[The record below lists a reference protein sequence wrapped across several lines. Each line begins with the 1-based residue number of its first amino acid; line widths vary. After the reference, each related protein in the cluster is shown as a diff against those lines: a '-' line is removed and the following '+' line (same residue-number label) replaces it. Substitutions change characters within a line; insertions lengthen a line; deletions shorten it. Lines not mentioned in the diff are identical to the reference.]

1 MRFGLRSNPSDRV
14 TTGLNSG
21 RKVTAIGTA
30 SDSRSSGYRIMT
42 WHADG
47 ELVVEGSP
55 LLVEYL
61 VVGGGGAGGTATAT
75 SSAVRM
81 AGGGGG
87 AGGYV
92 SNVGGALLTIPVGR
106 HKIVVGAG
114 GTSGG
119 GFSLLGGANDT
130 NGEPSRLGGLIYAH
144 GGGYGGRS
152 GELVYLGT
160 TFDIKIQ
167 YGAGGSNGGLCQG
180 FNEDTLVLRPVQ
192 GNSGGTS
199 DGTNTRTYNG
209 GGGGG
214 SSAKGGNATGSAGG
228 AGGAGTSNSITGTAV
243 TYAGG
248 GGGGSDTSGG
258 GGAGGSGGGGAG
270 SYNANGSAGTANRG
284 GGGGG
289 AGSSTS
295 NTEYKFGG
303 AGGSGIVIVRYLV
316 NGY

>member
-1 MRFGLRSNPSDRV
+1 MRLGPRVNPSSRV
-14 TTGLNSG
+14 ADLGYFG

-61 VVGGGGAGGTATAT
+61 VVGGGGAGGSASGT
-75 SSAVRM
+75 SAGLRL

-92 SNVGGALLTIPVGR
+92 SNVGGALLSIPVGR

-119 GFSLLGGANDT
+119 GFTVLGGANDT

-152 GELVYLGT
+152 SELVYLGT
-160 TFDIKIQ
+160 TFDIKIN
-167 YGAGGSNGGLCQG
+167 YGTGGSNGGLCQCYT
-180 FNEDTLVLRPVQ
+180 EDALVLRPVQ
-192 GNSGGTS
+192 GNSGGIS
-199 DGTNTRTYNG
+199 DGTNTRTYSA

-248 GGGGSDTSGG
+248 GGGGSNSS

-270 SYNANGSAGTANRG
+270 AYNANGSAGTANRG

-289 AGSSTS
+289 AGSTTS
-295 NTEYKFGG
+295 NLEYKFGG
-303 AGGSGIVIVRYLV
+303 AGGSGIVVVRYLV